1 MALMP
6 PTPPQA
12 QLGTAEQ
19 QEDLGSLFL
28 MLILGFR

>member
-6 PTPPQA
+6 PFLQA
-12 QLGTAEQ
+12 QLGTVEQ

>member
-6 PTPPQA
+6 PFVQA
-12 QLGTAEQ
+12 QLGTVEQ

-28 MLILGFR
+28 IRF